1 MCKHTPK
8 SIAHR
13 LDELA
18 ERMPQLVAEHPD
30 EGDFWAAY
38 VRISAPIVEDAAVVS
53 DQALQLAQ
61 RRLQELLTE
70 HDKIG
75 SLAPQAEAGVETVA
89 DADWLSRIRKKQ
101 KKRVF

>member
-8 SIAHR
+8 SIAKR

-18 ERMPQLVAEHPD
+18 ERMPQLVADHPD

-38 VRISAPIVEDAAVVS
+38 VRISSPIVQDAGVVS
-53 DQALQLAQ
+53 EQALLHAQ
-61 RRLQELLTE
+61 RRLEELLTE

-75 SLAPQAEAGVETVA
+75 SLAPPPVVGSEVVP
-89 DADWLSRIRKKQ
+89 DVDWLSRIRKRK
-101 KKRVF
+101 KKRIF